1 MKDAMP
7 STHEREEHAKKEQP
21 RYMYVLRSVYEDLE
35 GTVRSTYARNAA
47 AVPQLDP
54 HIDR

>member
-1 MKDAMP
+1 MP